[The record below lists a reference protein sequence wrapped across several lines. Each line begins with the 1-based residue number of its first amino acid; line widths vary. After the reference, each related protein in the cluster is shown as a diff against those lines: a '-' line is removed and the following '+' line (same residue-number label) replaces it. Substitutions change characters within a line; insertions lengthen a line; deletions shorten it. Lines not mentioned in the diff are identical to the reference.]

1 MTSKE
6 FLMLSVVVLAS
17 AGGQL
22 LLRNG
27 AVSWT
32 TTQGPLGFIRS
43 FFRGSAPFAVLLV
56 FGAPFLYWKV
66 LETVPLSLAYAV
78 TALTGVL
85 IQIGGRFILRE
96 KPSRRIVAGA
106 LLCCA
111 GIAVWGL

>member
-1 MTSKE
+1 MTLKE
-6 FLMLSVVVLAS
+6 ILMLSMVVLAS

-27 AVSWT
+27 ARSWI
-32 TTQGPLGFIRS
+32 TTQGVLRFVRS
-43 FFRGSAPFAVLLV
+43 FFSGSAPLAVLLV
-56 FGAPFLYWKV
+56 LGAPLLYWKV
-66 LETVPLSLAYAV
+66 LETVPLSRAYTV

-85 IQIGGRFILRE
+85 IQVGGRFILRE